1 MSRKNNNNSALKRKR
16 IRMSIRKKINGTP
29 ERPRLS
35 VFKSN
40 RSVYCQL
47 IDDVNGTTLAASQS
61 RSGDLAKGNRVEQ
74 ADLIGQ
80 DIAQK
85 AKALKVES
93 IIFDRG
99 GYPYHGVVKA
109 VAEGARKGGLKF

>member
-1 MSRKNNNNSALKRKR
+1 MSRKNNNNSALKRMR
-16 IRMSIRKKINGTP
+16 IRMSIRKKINGTS

-35 VFKSN
+35 VYKSN
-40 RSVYCQL
+40 KSVYCQL
-47 IDDVNGTTLAASQS
+47 IDDLTGNTLAYSQS
-61 RSGDLAKGNRVEQ
+61 KSGDFAKGTRTEQ

-85 AKALKVES
+85 AKSLNVET
-93 IIFDRG
+93 IVFDRG

-109 VAEGARKGGLKF
+109 VAEGAGKGGLKF

>member
-1 MSRKNNNNSALKRKR
+1 MSKKSNTSEKRRQKIRWR
-16 IRMSIRKKINGTP
+16 IRRKIKGTP

-47 IDDVNGTTLAASQS
+47 IDDVNGITLASSQS
-61 RSGDLAKGNRVEQ
+61 NMGELNKGNRMEQ
-74 ADLIGQ
+74 AALVGE
-80 DIAQK
+80 DIAVK
-85 AKALKVES
+85 AKTIHVEN

-99 GYPYHGVVKA
+99 GYPYHGIVKA
-109 VAEGARKGGLKF
+109 LAEGARKGGLKF

>member
-1 MSRKNNNNSALKRKR
+1 MSKKSHSSERKR
-16 IRMSIRKKINGTP
+16 QRIRWSIRKKIRGTS

-35 VFKSN
+35 VYKSN

-47 IDDVNGTTLAASQS
+47 IDDVSGTTLASCQS
-61 RSGDLAKGNRVEQ
+61 SHGELNKGSRKEQ
-74 ADLIGQ
+74 AELVGQ
-80 DIAQK
+80 EIARK
-85 AKALKVES
+85 AKDLKLEN

>member
-1 MSRKNNNNSALKRKR
+1 MSKKSHSSERKR
-16 IRMSIRKKINGTP
+16 QRIRWSIRKKIRGTS

-35 VFKSN
+35 VYKSN

-47 IDDVNGTTLAASQS
+47 IDDVSGTTLASCQS
-61 RSGDLAKGNRVEQ
+61 NNGELNKGTRTEQ
-74 ADLIGQ
+74 AELVGQ
-80 DIAQK
+80 EIARK
-85 AKALKVES
+85 AKDLNLEN